1 MIRRGRH
8 FSTSTTQRLAPQEGC
23 VCGLLVCNSARCP
36 VSNYQSWESS
46 SLSRSDQDLAPYLGS
61 GWGDTDDILDRIG
74 FAAGQSLLDVGAGD
88 GRVLL
93 QAAHRG
99 ASAARGFEL
108 NEDVFL
114 LGRDHLASSGQEVG
128 GRCTLVHGDGLQ
140 AKFAA
145 FDVVFAFLLPRGLEM
160 LGKRLRELQSV
171 SVNRDTTRPKTTVVT
186 RGWEMKEFR
195 SAQNDHFVLSGG
207 SDVFVYGIHL
217 SAAEPR
223 C

>member
-1 MIRRGRH
+1 
-8 FSTSTTQRLAPQEGC
+8 L
-23 VCGLLVCNSARCP
+23 NRC
-36 VSNYQSWESS
+36 
-46 SLSRSDQDLAPYLGS
+46 DQDLAPYLGS

-74 FAAGQSLLDVGAGD
+74 FTAGQSLMDVGAGD

-114 LGRDHLASSGQEVG
+114 LGRDHLASCGQELG

-140 AKFAA
+140 TDFAA

-171 SVNRDTTRPKTTVVT
+171 SVDPDITRPPKTTVVT

-195 SAQNDHFVLSGG
+195 QAQKDHFVLSGG

-217 SAAEPR
+217 SEKKPR